1 MASVETTTIR
11 VRRSTHKRLQE
22 EAERQGKSVTEVL
35 DEATDLL
42 EEQRMLA
49 SFERCYE
56 LHGDE
61 IRAEMK
67 DWLEMPG
74 PPLPDD
80 DWSDHLPPPDENRG
94 DERS

>member
-22 EAERQGKSVTEVL
+22 EAEHQGKSVTELL
-35 DEATDLL
+35 DIAADMLY
-42 EEQRMLA
+42 EQRVLESA
-49 SFERCYE
+49 ERSWE
-56 LHGDE
+56 KHGDAMRE
-61 IRAEMK
+61 EMR

-80 DWSDHLPPPDENRG
+80 DWSDLADPG
-94 DERS
+94 D

>member
-35 DEATDLL
+35 ELAADVL
-42 EEQRMLA
+42 EEQTILESA
-49 SFERCYE
+49 ERSWE
-56 LHGDE
+56 KHGDALRE
-61 IRAEMK
+61 EMK
-67 DWLEMPG
+67 DWLDMPG

-80 DWSDHLPPPDENRG
+80 DWSDLASPDG
-94 DERS
+94 

>member
-22 EAERQGKSVTEVL
+22 EAENRGKSVTELLDVAANVL
-35 DEATDLL
+35 Y
-42 EEQRMLA
+42 EQRILA
-49 SFERCYE
+49 SAERSWE
-56 LHGDE
+56 KHG
-61 IRAEMK
+61 AEMREEMR

-80 DWSDHLPPPDENRG
+80 DWSDLASPD
-94 DERS
+94 D

>member
-11 VRRSTHKRLQE
+11 VRRDTHARLQK
-22 EAERQGKSVTEVL
+22 EAEARGESVTAL
-35 DEATDLL
+35 IEAATEYL
-42 EEQRMLA
+42 EEQRMLEG
-49 SFERCYE
+49 FVRCYE

-61 IRAEMK
+61 IREEMK

-80 DWSDHLPPPDENRG
+80 DWSDVLPPEENR
-94 DERS
+94 

>member
-22 EAERQGKSVTEVL
+22 EAERQGRSVTE
-35 DEATDLL
+35 LL
-42 EEQRMLA
+42 EVAADMLYEHRVLESA
-49 SFERCYE
+49 ERSWE
-56 LHGDE
+56 KHGAAMRE
-61 IRAEMK
+61 EMK

-80 DWSDHLPPPDENRG
+80 DWSDLAGPD
-94 DERS
+94 D